1 MSTRTSPTL
10 RRRRLSAELRKLR
23 AARVRDETQGGG
35 QVRTTAEWIDIQLGW
50 SKGKFARMERGAWER
65 PNPRD
70 VKDILDLFGVTDE
83 AYRDELMTLAK
94 QGRERGWWHPYK
106 GALSEAYQTYIGLE
120 AEAASV
126 HAFQLAVVP
135 GLLQIAEYARELS
148 ARGPHEISDPE
159 VARQVEV
166 RVARQELL
174 TRTDDPLRLWA
185 IIDEGA
191 LRRPIGTPEVMRA
204 QMEHMLELARLAKV
218 TLQVV
223 PSYVGAHPGTLG
235 SFSLLEFPHDDDLEA
250 AYIETIAGELF
261 IEEPDQ
267 VKGYQVAFQRLTAY
281 ALTPPDS
288 LQFIAD
294 VAKEC

>member
-1 MSTRTSPTL
+1 MTRTSPTL
-10 RRRRLSAELRKLR
+10 RRRRLSAELRKIR
-23 AARVRDETQGGG
+23 GSRVKKETEAGGPIK
-35 QVRTTAEWIDIQLGW
+35 TTAEWVDTQLGW
-50 SKGKFARMERGAWER
+50 SKGKLARMERGDWLR

-70 VKDILDLFGVTDE
+70 IQDILTLFGITDD
-83 AYRDELMTLAK
+83 AYRAELITLAR

-106 GALSEAYQTYIGLE
+106 SALSEVYETYIGLE

-126 HAFQLAVVP
+126 HTFQLAVVP

-148 ARGPHEISDPE
+148 TRGPHEISEIE

-191 LRRPIGTPEVMRA
+191 LRRPVGSPDVMRA
-204 QMEHMLELARLAKV
+204 QLEHMLELAQLAKV

-223 PSYVGAHPGTLG
+223 PSSVGGHPGTLG
-235 SFSLLEFPHDDDLEA
+235 SFSLLEFPHPDDPEA
-250 AYIETIAGELF
+250 VYIETIAGELF
-261 IEEPDQ
+261 IEELPE
-267 VKGYQVAFQRLTAY
+267 VKGYQIAFQRLTAY
-281 ALTPPDS
+281 ALTPADS
-288 LQFIAD
+288 LRLIAD
-294 VAKEC
+294 LVKE